1 MKTLIRNFLGT
12 IRRFKMATLL
22 NVLGLSV
29 AFAAFIVILMQV
41 SYDLRFDSSI
51 PDADNIYRI
60 NLIHD
65 GGERIAATP
74 RPIGEGFAAYF
85 PHVKAVAI
93 NNAMFAMVF
102 DRYFSI
108 STENSESPQQIYAEK
123 MMETTAGY
131 IDIFKPEIVEGS
143 AQSFLEP
150 YNVLIPQSMAQRLF
164 KDEPAV
170 GKRFVGEGFAWT
182 VGGVY
187 KDFPKNSSVHNFI
200 LLQMPKHEHWALNY
214 ETYVYIDSSQDAN
227 ALLAEYIAAIEPM
240 IKSNGFDSAEFF
252 LTPVKT
258 LHFDTTIGFDTVE
271 KTSMSLL
278 WVLAGIATVILL
290 IAAINFT
297 NYSIAL
303 APLRIKSIN
312 TQKVLGATQVKLRVS
327 LTIEAVLVCLVS
339 FGVSLFLVHLISLSP
354 ISGLLSSELIFRDN
368 IPPLFIV
375 GFIALLT
382 GLFAGIYPAFYTTSI
397 APAVVLKGNF
407 GLSLR
412 GRRLRSVLVG
422 VQYVASF
429 FLIVT
434 ALFMYVQT
442 RYMQHLNPGYDRS
455 KIIVV
460 TTNKQFSQQHE
471 LFASELNSLPAVE
484 AVGYSE
490 ALLASRDHYDVY
502 QGENK
507 EAGIIFNAMRADVNF
522 LQTMNVPLLDGRY
535 FTQTDTQV
543 EEEGFIIL
551 NERAKKTY
559 NLQIGDKIDGVI
571 NVVGFIPDINY
582 TSFRKEIEPMG
593 FFLDPTRR
601 FAYIRIKDGVN
612 RYSAMQDIDKT
623 LQNLSPGFPFDI
635 RPLDYVS
642 NDSYAFENNI
652 MLLITLFSV
661 LAILL
666 SMVGVFGMVIFES
679 EYKRKEIG
687 IRKVFGSTTREILEM
702 LNKRYIYL
710 LVFCFIIAV
719 PIALY
724 AINLW
729 LQSFAYKTP
738 MYWWVFIAVFLLVAA
753 LTSATVTFQSWRVAN
768 ANPVDSIK
776 TE

>member
-1 MKTLIRNFLGT
+1 MKTLIKNFFGAL
-12 IRRFKMATLL
+12 RRFKMATLL

-29 AFAAFIVILMQV
+29 AFAAFIVIIMQV

-51 PDADNIYRI
+51 PDVDNVYRI
-60 NLIHD
+60 NLVHD
-65 GGERIAATP
+65 GERIAATP
-74 RPIGEGFAAYF
+74 RPIGEGFAIYS

-108 STENSESPQQIYAEK
+108 SAENTDSQQQIYAEK

-131 IDIFKPEIVEGS
+131 LDIFRPEIVEGR
-143 AQSFLEP
+143 AESFLEP
-150 YNVLIPQSMAQRLF
+150 DNVLIPQSMAQRLF
-164 KDEPAV
+164 KNEPAV
-170 GKRFVGEGFAWT
+170 GKRFIGEGFSWI

-200 LLQMPKHEHWALNY
+200 LLQMPKHDHWALNY
-214 ETYVYIDSSQDAN
+214 ETYISIDPSQDAD
-227 ALLAEYIAAIEPM
+227 ALLAEYIATIDQM
-240 IKSNGFDSAEFF
+240 IKNNGFDNAEFF

-271 KTSMSLL
+271 KTSASLL
-278 WVLAGIATVILL
+278 WVLVGVAVIILL

-312 TQKVLGATQVKLRVS
+312 TQKVLGATQAGLRVS
-327 LTIEAVLVCLVS
+327 LTMEAVLVCFAS

-354 ISGLLSSELIFRDN
+354 ISGLLSCELVFKDN
-368 IPPLFIV
+368 ILSILIV
-375 GFIALLT
+375 GVIAMLT
-382 GLFAGIYPAFYTTSI
+382 GLFAGIYPAFYATSI
-397 APAVVLKGNF
+397 APAVALKGNF

-412 GRRLRSVLVG
+412 GRRLRSALVG

-429 FLIVT
+429 FLIVA
-434 ALFMYVQT
+434 ALFMHVQT
-442 RYMQHLNPGYDRS
+442 RYMQHLSPGYDRS
-455 KIIVV
+455 KIIVI

-471 LFASELNSLPAVE
+471 LFARELSSLPVVE

-490 ALLASRDHYDVY
+490 ALLASRDHYDVF

-507 EAGIIFNAMRADVNF
+507 EAEIIINAIRADVDF
-522 LQTMNVPLLDGRY
+522 LQTMDVPLLDGRY
-535 FTQTDTQV
+535 FTKSDLLV
-543 EEEGFIIL
+543 EEEGFIVL
-551 NERAKKTY
+551 NERAKKAY
-559 NLQIGDKIDGVI
+559 NLQVGDKIDGVI

-582 TSFRKEIEPMG
+582 TSLRKEIEPMG

-601 FAYIRIKDGVN
+601 FAYVRVKEGAD
-612 RYSAMQDIDKT
+612 RYSAMQEIDKV
-623 LQNLSPGFPFDI
+623 LQRLSPGFPFDI
-635 RPLDYVS
+635 RPLDNVS
-642 NDSYAFENNI
+642 NDSYTFENNI

-687 IRKVFGSTTREILEM
+687 IRKVFGSTTKEILEM

-710 LVFCFIIAV
+710 LVICFIIAAPV
-719 PIALY
+719 AWY

-729 LQSFAYKTP
+729 LQSFAYKIP
-738 MYWWVFIAVFLLVAA
+738 MYWWVFATTFLLVTT